1 MVANTQTAVAVAIRE
16 LGSASRDWTGYC
28 LMFVRTCL
36 GIPKKYNSAIEAWEG
51 AKNKR
56 TTGTPPAGVPLF
68 WRGGKFGHVALSA
81 GGGYCYSTD
90 IKRRGK
96 VDKVLIGEIK
106 KRWGYTYLG
115 WTLDLNGQPVNL
127 PAPPPAP
134 SVSISL
140 KALQY
145 SARNPGKYLPG
156 GTDDVVNVKGY
167 LVRHGYALAS
177 DSFATAYAK
186 FQRRLGYFGSDSD
199 GVPGLTTLKVLCRS
213 ANWRIVS

>member
-1 MVANTQTAVAVAIRE
+1 MVASSASAVSRAAQEVRH
-16 LGSASRDWTGYC
+16 ASRDWTGWC
-28 LMFVRTCL
+28 LVFVRTML
-36 GIPKKYNSAIEAWEG
+36 GIGKNYPSAISAWNN
-51 AKNKR
+51 AKGRR
-56 TTGTPPAGVPLF
+56 TVGTPPPGVPLF
-68 WRGGKFGHVALSA
+68 WSGHEFGHVALSA

-90 IKRRGK
+90 ILRRGK

-106 KRWGYTYLG
+106 KRWGYKYLG
-115 WTLDLNGQPVNL
+115 WSTDLNGVNLDL

-145 SARNPGKYLPG
+145 SAKNNGKYLPG

-167 LVRHGYALAS
+167 LVRHGYAEAS

-186 FQRRLGYFGSDSD
+186 FQRRLGYKGKDAD

-213 ANWRIVS
+213 ANWKIVA